1 MRKDVFTWT
10 YIVLAVLCLVIGG
23 FMSAVT
29 LAETPDA
36 VPVGAVGALI
46 YLSVFFAIIR
56 FLPIWRKG
64 NLVWVIMSLYWG
76 AFMVIAT
83 VMITELAF
91 SDILREAGLGRFEA
105 SATGAIPEELAKAL
119 GVFIILFMARRVWDR
134 PWHGLLAGLSVGMG
148 FEVMENVVYSGAG
161 ALYNA
166 TSDVQGATEM
176 WILRTG
182 LGFGL
187 HPMCAGIA
195 GFGIA
200 SALMLTNKSTLWRLT
215 VGVGSVLAAIVFH
228 GWWNFQ
234 WPSSLQLIAVI
245 TDWIALVA
253 VTVVILVQNWSR
265 AKRDK
270 KRPVPSHKE
279 AWGQLPVGDA
289 PYPDLPY
296 PSVPHTAAE

>member
-10 YIVLAVLCLVIGG
+10 YIVLAVVCLIAGG
-23 FMSAVT
+23 FMSAMT

-36 VPVGAVGALI
+36 VAVGVVGAVI
-46 YLSVFFAIIR
+46 YLIVFFAIMR

-64 NLVWVIMSLYWG
+64 SLIWVLVSLYWG
-76 AFMVIAT
+76 AFMVIST

-91 SDILREAGLGRFEA
+91 SDILKEAGLGRFEA

-119 GVFIILFMARRVWDR
+119 GVFVILFMARRVWDR

-148 FEVMENVVYSGAG
+148 FEIMENFVYSGGG

-187 HPMCAGIA
+187 HPMCAGLA

-200 SALMLTNKSTLWRLT
+200 SALMLTNKSMVWRLM
-215 VGVGSVLAAIVFH
+215 VGIGSVLGAIAFH

-234 WPSSLQLIAVI
+234 WPSSLQLVAVI
-245 TDWIALVA
+245 VDWLALLA
-253 VTVVILVQNWSR
+253 VTIVILVKNWSK

-270 KRPVPSHKE
+270 KRPLPSHKE
-279 AWGQLPVGDA
+279 AWDLIPVRDTQ
-289 PYPDLPY
+289 Y
-296 PSVPHTAAE
+296 PSVPTTAAQ